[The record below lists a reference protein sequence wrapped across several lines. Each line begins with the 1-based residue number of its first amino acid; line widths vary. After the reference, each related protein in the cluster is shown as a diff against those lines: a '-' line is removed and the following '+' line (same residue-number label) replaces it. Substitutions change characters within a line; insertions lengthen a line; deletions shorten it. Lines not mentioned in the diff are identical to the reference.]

1 MIVLMWMN
9 VFIHLDEV
17 NGCMVQY
24 RDEIYSSG
32 MNPMGVGIEIFT
44 STSIMVSNRC
54 IYQKEG

>member
-1 MIVLMWMN
+1 MWMN

-17 NGCMVQY
+17 NGCMVQH

-44 STSIMVSNRC
+44 STSIRVSNRC